1 VARWNHLRADND
13 HLHLSVNLSPR
24 QLAEQ
29 NFVTEVARLLEVE
42 GVNPREV
49 RLSFELT
56 ESWMAVD
63 ARGEQD
69 RLQALHDLGITLAV
83 DDFGTGYSSLAYVKD
98 LPVTV
103 VKIDRSFVSP
113 LGRDPRDL
121 AIVRGII
128 DLAHNI
134 DLLVVAEGV
143 ETEDQC
149 RHLVALGCDYAQGFH
164 LGRPQAP
171 EHLFTDA
178 DTVESVG

>member
-1 VARWNHLRADND
+1 M
-13 HLHLSVNLSPR
+13 NLSPR

-29 NFVTEVARLLEVE
+29 HFVDEVARLLAV
-42 GVNPREV
+42 GGRRPAARCACRSSSPRAGWPWTRAANSAGCR
-49 RLSFELT
+49 RLHE
-56 ESWMAVD
+56 
-63 ARGEQD
+63 
-69 RLQALHDLGITLAV
+69 LGITLAV

-103 VKIDRSFVSP
+103 VKIDRSFVAP

-134 DLLVVAEGV
+134 DLHVVAEGV
-143 ETEDQC
+143 ETEEQYQ
-149 RHLVALGCDYAQGFH
+149 HLVALGCDYAQGFH

-171 EHLFTDA
+171 EALFAGTRA
-178 DTVESVG
+178 FESTVAGS